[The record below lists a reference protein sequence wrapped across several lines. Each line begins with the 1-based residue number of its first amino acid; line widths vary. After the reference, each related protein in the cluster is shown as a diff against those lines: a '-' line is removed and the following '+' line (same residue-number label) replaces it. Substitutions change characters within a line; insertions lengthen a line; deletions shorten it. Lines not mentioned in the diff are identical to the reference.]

1 MLSDALDVLACPL
14 CAGALE
20 LDGRTLACALG
31 HRFDVARQGYVSL
44 LGAPTKFSG
53 DSADMIA
60 ARERFLGSGHFAP
73 LIESVATGVAETVR
87 PAAGS
92 VVLEVGA
99 GTGHYLAAVLAAVP
113 GARGV
118 GIDVSKYAARRVAR
132 CHPHAASVLADVWG
146 RLPVRD
152 RAVDVALSV
161 FAPRNA
167 VELQRLLT
175 PEGLLVVLTPTT
187 GHLRQLVDGLGLVH
201 VDERKSQRLDQ
212 SLSGRF
218 EQLDRRR
225 VEFAMSLSHADV
237 ESVVAMG
244 PSARHLDPGRRAEA
258 IAVLPETLPVD
269 VSAVVSVYRRRT
281 AETIAD
287 DQPVQTR
294 S

>member
-44 LGAPTKFSG
+44 LAAPTKFSG

-73 LIESVATGVAETVR
+73 LIDAVA
-87 PAAGS
+87 AAVGS
-92 VVLEVGA
+92 ASAGPVVLEVGA
-99 GTGHYLAAVLAAVP
+99 GTGHYLAAVLDSVP
-113 GARGV
+113 DARGV
-118 GIDVSKYAARRVAR
+118 GIDVSKYAARRAAR
-132 CHPHAASVLADVWG
+132 CHARAASVLADVWD

-152 RAVDVALSV
+152 GAVDVALSV

-167 VELQRLLT
+167 AELQRLLA
-175 PEGLLVVLTPTT
+175 PRGVLVVLTPTT

-201 VDERKSQRLDQ
+201 VDERKSQRLDET
-212 SLSGRF
+212 LSGRF
-218 EQLDRRR
+218 ERLERRR
-225 VEFAMSLSHADV
+225 VEFSMTLSHNDV
-237 ESVVAMG
+237 EAVVAMG
-244 PSARHLDPGRRAEA
+244 PSARHLDAKRRAEA
-258 IAVLPETLPVD
+258 IAALPEPLRVD
-269 VSAVVSVYRRRT
+269 ASAEVAVYRRRD
-281 AETIAD
+281 AAAGD
-287 DQPVQTR
+287 VQPAQTR